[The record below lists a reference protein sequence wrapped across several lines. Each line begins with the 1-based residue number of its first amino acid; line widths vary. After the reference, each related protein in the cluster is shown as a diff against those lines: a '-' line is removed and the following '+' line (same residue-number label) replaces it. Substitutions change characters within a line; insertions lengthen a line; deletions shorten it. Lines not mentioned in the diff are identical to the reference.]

1 MAKCRNPLEKK
12 EDVTMNEIPKNPQ
25 GSSIPQQPQTSK
37 IEQVKTEAVQDT
49 TQPSTSEVQ
58 AKEIKEIPEYPADRS
73 TVQVDNLENDIKVFV
88 SNPELAAK
96 ALEIAELAEK
106 RYEDAG
112 VKDPEL
118 KALAVG
124 KAFVEEFQK

>member
-58 AKEIKEIPEYPADRS
+58 TKEIKEIPENPADRS
-73 TVQVDNLENDIKVFV
+73 TVKVDNLENDIKVFV

-112 VKDPEL
+112 VKEPEL